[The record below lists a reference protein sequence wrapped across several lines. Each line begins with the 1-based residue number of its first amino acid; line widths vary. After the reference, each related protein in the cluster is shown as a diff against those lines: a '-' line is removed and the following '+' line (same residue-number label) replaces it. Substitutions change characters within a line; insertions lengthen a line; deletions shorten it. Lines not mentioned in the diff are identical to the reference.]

1 MKHSIFFILFILT
14 LLGCQNITKPEK
26 PKNLIGKDKMVEI
39 LAETYLINA
48 ARSVNNGAILA
59 KGIKIDSLIYNKF
72 EVDSLQFA
80 KSNAYYASDVN
91 SYIEIIQQVETRLT
105 ILDKKAE
112 SIIDLER
119 ARKDSIS
126 KILNEP
132 KIKAQPNL
140 DSSI

>member
-14 LLGCQNITKPEK
+14 LLSCQNITKPEK
-26 PKNLIGKDKMVEI
+26 PKDLIGKDKMVEI
-39 LAETYLINA
+39 LTETYLINA

-72 EVDSLQFA
+72 EVDSMQFA

-91 SYIEIIQQVETRLT
+91 SYIEIIQKVESKLT
-105 ILDKKAE
+105 LLEKKAD
-112 SIIDLER
+112 SVFDVER
-119 ARKDSIS
+119 TRKDSIS

-132 KIKAQPNL
+132 KIKTEQNI
-140 DSSI
+140 DSLI